1 MDVLIRRLESYC
13 TLSAYADDL
22 LILVEGN
29 SRLALET
36 KRAQLMSIVETWGME
51 VSVDVSTSKTVIML
65 LKGSE
70 HFTSKSPPCGKI

>member
-36 KRAQLMSIVETWGME
+36 NGAQLMSNVETWGME
-51 VSVDVSTSKTVIML
+51 DGVDVSTSKTVIML

-70 HFTSKSPPCGKI
+70 HFTCRPLR